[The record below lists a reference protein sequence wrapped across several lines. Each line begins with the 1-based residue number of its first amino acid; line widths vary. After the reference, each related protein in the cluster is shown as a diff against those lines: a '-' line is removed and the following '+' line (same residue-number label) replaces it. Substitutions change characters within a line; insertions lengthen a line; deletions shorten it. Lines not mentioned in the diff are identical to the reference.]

1 MRGRGLLFGLE
12 GALFELCLMSGNEVG
27 CFSVEGDV
35 AGDIKWAFRGIFRF
49 CFL

>member
-35 AGDIKWAFRGIFRF
+35 AGDATGDPGF
-49 CFL
+49 CDA